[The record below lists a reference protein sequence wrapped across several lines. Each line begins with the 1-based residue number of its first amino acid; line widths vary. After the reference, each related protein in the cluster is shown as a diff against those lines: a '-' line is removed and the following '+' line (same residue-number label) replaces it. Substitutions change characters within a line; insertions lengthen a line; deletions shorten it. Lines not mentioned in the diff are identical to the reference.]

1 MKDDKWWITVWNSE
15 TVIPRRRVKRPRVK
29 CYRIKRHRV
38 KRPRVKR
45 QTAKTQQL
53 VKRRRVKSAKNG
65 QNFIWTIFW
74 VILTIFMLIRTSS
87 RSSRPPSLSALVLSP
102 EISELNLTLK

>member
-1 MKDDKWWITVWNSE
+1 MINGGSQFG
-15 TVIPRRRVKRPRVK
+15 IPRLGFPDVESNDLGANAIGSNDIGSNDLGSNDKRP
-29 CYRIKRHRV
+29 
-38 KRPRVKR
+38 
-45 QTAKTQQL
+45 KTQQL
-53 VKRRRVKSAKNG
+53 VKRRRVKSATKG

-74 VILTIFMLIRTSS
+74 VILTICMLIRTSS